1 MKTLMCIAACLLGGS
16 MNAQVED
23 APLTTMDV
31 TLQKAIEIALAE
43 NPTIKVAEKEIK
55 LKEVAKSEAWMSLLP
70 EASVNLSLQ
79 HTILAAELNLGGNKF
94 KMGKDGTN
102 TAAGSATLNLPLFA
116 PAVYQAMKLTTEDVK
131 LAQEKARSSKLDL
144 VKQVKKAYYQVLLAQ
159 DSYGVIEQSYNI
171 SKENFDVVNAKFG
184 QGRVSEYDK
193 ISAEVQMRGLNSS
206 LVSAKAGLSN
216 AKLQLKVLMGV
227 TANVELNVNDK
238 LQNYEND
245 LVLSDMETSEGE
257 LANNSALRQLDMNE
271 NLLKRN
277 LKMQYTNFM
286 PTVAF
291 QLTGQYQ
298 SLYNDTWN
306 VFDYPW
312 SPSASMSFVVSIP
325 LFKASNF
332 TKLKTT
338 KLQIAQ
344 LQDTRVNT
352 QRQLSMAVKVYK
364 DNMTSS
370 MAQVSSNREAVAQAG
385 KAVTIATK
393 RYEVGRGTILELN
406 QSEVSLTQA
415 QLTYNQSIY
424 EYLTNKADF
433 EYTLGRGNY

>member
-1 MKTLMCIAACLLGGS
+1 
-16 MNAQVED
+16 
-23 APLTTMDV
+23 
-31 TLQKAIEIALAE
+31 
-43 NPTIKVAEKEIK
+43 
-55 LKEVAKSEAWMSLLP
+55 
-70 EASVNLSLQ
+70 
-79 HTILAAELNLGGNKF
+79 
-94 KMGKDGTN
+94 MGKDGTN
-102 TAAGSATLNLPLFA
+102 TAAGTATLNLPLFA
-116 PAVYQAMKLTTEDVK
+116 PAVYQVMKLTKEDVK
-131 LAQEKARSSKLDL
+131 LAEEKARSSKLDL
-144 VKQVKKAYYQVLLAQ
+144 VNQVKKAYYQALLAQ
-159 DSYGVIEQSYNI
+159 DSYNVIEQSYKI
-171 SKENFDVVNAKFG
+171 SKENFDVVNAKYG

-206 LVSAKAGLSN
+206 LVSAKSGLSN

-227 TANVELNVNDK
+227 TANIELNVNDK
-238 LQNYEND
+238 LENYEND
-245 LVLSDMETSEGE
+245 LVLSDLETADDE
-257 LANNSALRQLDMNE
+257 LANNSALRQIDLNE
-271 NLLKRN
+271 SLLQRN
-277 LKMQYTNFM
+277 LKIQRTNFM

-306 VFDYPW
+306 ILDYAW
-312 SPSASMSFVVSIP
+312 SPSASMNFVVSVP

-344 LQDTRVNT
+344 LQDTRANT
-352 QRQLSMAVKVYK
+352 KRQLDMAVKVYK
-364 DNMTSS
+364 DNMVAS
-370 MAQVSSNREAVAQAG
+370 MAQVSSNREAVVQAD
-385 KAVTIATK
+385 KAVSIASK

-433 EYTLGRGNY
+433 EYTLGRENY

>member
-1 MKTLMCIAACLLGGS
+1 ML
-16 MNAQVED
+16 E
-23 APLTTMDV
+23 
-31 TLQKAIEIALAE
+31 
-43 NPTIKVAEKEIK
+43 
-55 LKEVAKSEAWMSLLP
+55 
-70 EASVNLSLQ
+70 
-79 HTILAAELNLGGNKF
+79 
-94 KMGKDGTN
+94 
-102 TAAGSATLNLPLFA
+102 
-116 PAVYQAMKLTTEDVK
+116 
-131 LAQEKARSSKLDL
+131 
-144 VKQVKKAYYQVLLAQ
+144 
-159 DSYGVIEQSYNI
+159 
-171 SKENFDVVNAKFG
+171 
-184 QGRVSEYDK
+184 
-193 ISAEVQMRGLNSS
+193 
-206 LVSAKAGLSN
+206 
-216 AKLQLKVLMGV
+216 
-227 TANVELNVNDK
+227 
-238 LQNYEND
+238 
-245 LVLSDMETSEGE
+245 
-257 LANNSALRQLDMNE
+257 
-271 NLLKRN
+271 RN
-277 LKMQYTNFM
+277 LKMQKTNFM

-306 VFDYPW
+306 LFDYAW
-312 SPSASMSFVVSIP
+312 SPSASMAFVVNIP

-352 QRQLSMAVKVYK
+352 QRQLNMAVKVYK

-370 MAQVSSNREAVAQAG
+370 MAQVNSNREAVNQAD

-433 EYTLGRGNY
+433 EYTLGRENF